1 MASQFLPRA
10 AFPTLDSLPRSYFL
24 GHHKSGLSKMKSMLS
39 GIDLIVECRD
49 YRIPLSS
56 YNPLIEETLAGRER
70 MVIYTKA
77 DLGKS
82 QDRRGRMA
90 NSRDMRIIRDWL
102 APTPVQFTDKDSK
115 SVKEVLKFAKD
126 YAYQNGSPIG
136 TRMMVVG
143 MPNVGKSTLLNNLRW
158 AGVRKAKA
166 AQTGAQPGIT
176 RKIASSVKIA
186 EGDDERGG
194 LYLVDTPGV
203 FIPYVP
209 DPEAMLKLA
218 LCGCVKDTI
227 IQPQLLADYL
237 LYHINLND
245 PALYAQYSE
254 PTNDINSLL
263 EAVAKRTGRLK
274 PGGIPDTE
282 ATALWMIQ
290 RWRNGQVGHF
300 ILDKVA
306 GAGLQ
311 DHKDALKVQGPSMNQ
326 AIKADKERRREQ
338 SRRTSWDT

>member
-49 YRIPLSS
+49 YRVPLSS

-77 DLGKS
+77 DLGKA
-82 QDRRGRMA
+82 QDKRGRTA
-90 NSRDMRIIRDWL
+90 NSKDMRIIRDWL
-102 APTPVQFTDKDSK
+102 APTPVKFTDKNSK
-115 SVKEVLKFAKD
+115 SVKDVLKFAKD
-126 YAYQNGSPIG
+126 YAFQNGSPVG

-158 AGVRKAKA
+158 EGVRKAKA
-166 AQTGAQPGIT
+166 APTGAQPGIT
-176 RKIASSVKIA
+176 RKVASSVKIA

-227 IQPQLLADYL
+227 IPPQVLADYL
-237 LYHINLND
+237 LYHINVND
-245 PALYAQYSE
+245 PTLYAQYNE
-254 PTNDINSLL
+254 PTNDINVLL
-263 EAVAKRTGRLK
+263 EAMAKRSGRLK

-290 RWRNGQVGHF
+290 RWRNGQLGTF
-300 ILDKVA
+300 ILDHVSD
-306 GAGLQ
+306 AGLSN
-311 DHKDALKVQGPSMNQ
+311 HKAALKEQGPSMNQ

>member
-49 YRIPLSS
+49 YRVPLSS

-77 DLGKS
+77 DLGRSSDKN
-82 QDRRGRMA
+82 GRAA
-90 NSRDMRIIRDWL
+90 NSKDMRIIRDWL
-102 APTPVQFTDKDSK
+102 SPTPVNFTDKNSK
-115 SVKEVLKFAKD
+115 SVKDVLKFAKD
-126 YAYQNGSPIG
+126 YAFQNGSPVG
-136 TRMMVVG
+136 TRVLVVG

-158 AGVRKAKA
+158 EGVRKAKA

-176 RKIASSVKIA
+176 RKVASSVKIA
-186 EGDDERGG
+186 DGDDERGG

-237 LYHINLND
+237 LYHINLTD
-245 PALYAQYSE
+245 PTLYAQYSE
-254 PTNDINSLL
+254 PTNDISILL
-263 EAVAKRTGRLK
+263 EAMAKRTGRLK
-274 PGGIPDTE
+274 PGGIPDSE

-290 RWRNGQVGHF
+290 RWRNGQMGHF
-300 ILDKVA
+300 ILDQVA
-306 GAGLQ
+306 NAGLQ
-311 DHKDALKVQGPSMNQ
+311 DHKAALKGQAPSMNQ
-326 AIKADKERRREQ
+326 AIKVEKERRREQ
-338 SRRTSWDT
+338 SRRTSWEA